1 MGVLRY
7 DFDVI
12 FPEKTIPA
20 VSFNCQSTSELT
32 HMKPIRTILL
42 SFLGLILTG
51 TLLLLVPGVS
61 TGETLSFMDAL
72 FLATSAV
79 CVTGLSTLDISVSMT
94 TAGHAILLVLI
105 QLGGIGIIT
114 LSSFL
119 LFLSRKRV
127 SIAAETMLGSTVA
140 LSGKFT
146 FRKTT
151 ASIVKYTFIIEAFG
165 ALILFFTLPA
175 SGNIAHRLWVSLF
188 HSISAFC
195 NAGFSLFS
203 DNLEGILHSPSANFA
218 VMILIILGGIGFVN
232 LQELS
237 YRIKKRDLRWKRFS
251 LFLKISLSFTLA
263 LIILGGFF
271 VFIFEN
277 GAAFKDLSFG
287 ESLVASLFLS
297 VTSRTAGFNTFPM
310 AALSNETLFLISLL
324 MFIGGVSGS
333 CAGGVKINTL
343 AVVFGIT
350 WSRIK
355 NFPHPSL
362 FQRRFSRDMVRKTIA
377 LIFLS
382 QLTITLAILLLQATE
397 VRFLSHT
404 ESKGTFLEYAFEVV
418 SALGTVGLST
428 GVTTKLSSFGKFFII
443 ILMYLG
449 RLGPLTFAFAWLND
463 EGSTPYTFPEEN
475 IPIG

>member
-1 MGVLRY
+1 
-7 DFDVI
+7 
-12 FPEKTIPA
+12 
-20 VSFNCQSTSELT
+20 
-32 HMKPIRTILL
+32 MKPIRSILL

-51 TLLLLVPGVS
+51 TLLLLIPGVS
-61 TGETLSFMDAL
+61 TGESLHFMDAL

-79 CVTGLSTLDISVSMT
+79 CVTGLSTLDISTSLT
-94 TAGHAILLVLI
+94 SGGHAILLLLI

-114 LSSFL
+114 ISSFL

-140 LSGKFT
+140 LSQRFT
-146 FRKTT
+146 FKKTT
-151 ASIVKYTFIIEAFG
+151 ASIIKYTFIIEATG
-165 ALILFFTLPA
+165 TLILFFTLP
-175 SGNIAHRLWVSLF
+175 SNGSILTRIWVALF

-195 NAGFSLFS
+195 NAGFSLFRN
-203 DNLEGILHSPSANFA
+203 NLEGIIHHPMANFA
-218 VMILIILGGIGFVN
+218 VMILIIAGGIGFVN

-237 YRIKKRDLRWKRFS
+237 FRIKQRDLRWKRFS
-251 LFLKISLSFTLA
+251 LFLKISLSFTLG
-263 LIILGGFF
+263 LIILGGVF
-271 VFIFEN
+271 VFLFEN
-277 GAAFKDLSFG
+277 NAAFQNLSFG
-287 ESLVASLFLS
+287 DSLIASLFLS
-297 VTSRTAGFNTFPM
+297 VTSRTAGFNTFPV
-310 AALSNETLFLISLL
+310 AALSNETLFLVSLL

-350 WSRIK
+350 WSRLK

-362 FQRRFSRDMVRKTIA
+362 FQRKFSRDMVRKTIA

-382 QLTITLAILLLQATE
+382 QITITLAILLLQATE
-397 VRFLSHT
+397 VRFLSHS

-428 GVTTKLSSFGKFFII
+428 GVTSKLSSFGKFFIV
-443 ILMYLG
+443 ILMYVG
-449 RLGPLTFAFAWLND
+449 RLGPLTFAFAWLNK